1 MRRIVFHQNGF
12 GDLLVC
18 FKALFAIKCLYPND
32 KLILA
37 QNGFS
42 DESFLQNISFIDEIY
57 TGGGGGK
64 DFENL
69 KSDVFITNI
78 RSSHFFKT
86 LHKFQFKRII
96 AQPHLLSLLYHFDT
110 PLPYRRTKLHMSEIA
125 LKLVRVIDK
134 KHYDTNFSKINFKEV
149 KNLLP
154 SDDTLSEKFF
164 NQNKQFSK
172 IIALNIFGNQTEN
185 IGFNPLPRTWL
196 NLSQNLAK
204 EHPEILFV
212 LVNFTHNTLQFNLRE
227 QANLKVFINN
237 NSIASLVAFCKKL
250 DGLISVDT
258 GIVHLCD
265 ILQIPS
271 LIFIPKHTFYRFSG
285 GSYGGV
291 CDKFGQENGY
301 QKNYAKIMQS
311 FYEKANHFTT
321 RIKNE
326 NAI

>member
-1 MRRIVFHQNGF
+1 MRRIVFHQDGF

-18 FKALFAIKCLYPND
+18 FKALYAIKCLYPND

-37 QNGFS
+37 QNGFY
-42 DESFLQNISFIDEIY
+42 DEKFLKNIPFIDEIY
-57 TGGGGGK
+57 TYGGGLE

-69 KSDVFITNI
+69 KSDIFITNK
-78 RSSHFFKT
+78 RNSLFFKT
-86 LHKFQFKRII
+86 LSRLKLGRII
-96 AQPHLLSLLYHFDT
+96 AQPHFNSLFRFDT
-110 PLPYRRTKLHMSEIA
+110 PLPYFRKKLHMSEIA
-125 LKLVRVIDK
+125 LKLVKTINP
-134 KHYDTNFSKINFKEV
+134 KHYNTNFSKIDFKEV
-149 KNLLP
+149 KNSLP
-154 SDDTLSEKFF
+154 SDETLSKEFF
-164 NQNKQFSK
+164 SRCKKFSK

-285 GSYGGV
+285 GSYGGM
-291 CDKFGQENGY
+291 CDKFSQENGY
-301 QKNYAKIMQS
+301 QKNYAKIMQN

>member
-1 MRRIVFHQNGF
+1 
-12 GDLLVC
+12 
-18 FKALFAIKCLYPND
+18 
-32 KLILA
+32 
-37 QNGFS
+37 
-42 DESFLQNISFIDEIY
+42 
-57 TGGGGGK
+57 
-64 DFENL
+64 
-69 KSDVFITNI
+69 
-78 RSSHFFKT
+78 
-86 LHKFQFKRII
+86 
-96 AQPHLLSLLYHFDT
+96 
-110 PLPYRRTKLHMSEIA
+110 MSEIA
-125 LKLVRVIDK
+125 LKLVRAIDK
-134 KHYDTNFSKINFKEV
+134 KHYDMNFSKINFKEV

-172 IIALNIFGNQTEN
+172 IIAVNVFGNQTEN

-196 NLSQNLAK
+196 NLSEDLAK
-204 EHPEILFV
+204 QYPEILFV

-285 GSYGGV
+285 GSYGGM
-291 CDKFGQENGY
+291 CDKFSQENGY
-301 QKNYAKIMQS
+301 QKNYAKIMQN
-311 FYEKANHFTT
+311 FYKKANHFTT

>member
-18 FKALFAIKCLYPND
+18 FKALYAIKCLYPKD

-37 QNGFS
+37 QKGFS
-42 DESFLQNISFIDEIY
+42 DESFLQNIPFIDEIY
-57 TGGGGGK
+57 TGGGK

-69 KSDVFITNI
+69 KSDIFITNI

-125 LKLVRVIDK
+125 LKLVRAIDK
-134 KHYDTNFSKINFKEV
+134 RHYDTNFSKINFKEV
-149 KNLLP
+149 RNLLP
-154 SDDTLSEKFF
+154 SDTILSDEFF
-164 NQNKQFSK
+164 KQNTKFSK

>member
-1 MRRIVFHQNGF
+1 M
-12 GDLLVC
+12 
-18 FKALFAIKCLYPND
+18 KT
-32 KLILA
+32 
-37 QNGFS
+37 
-42 DESFLQNISFIDEIY
+42 FLKISLSLMKFIR
-57 TGGGGGK
+57 GGGGK

-69 KSDVFITNI
+69 KSDIFITNI
-78 RSSHFFKT
+78 RNSHFFKT

-96 AQPHLLSLLYHFDT
+96 AQPHFNSLFRFDT
-110 PLPYRRTKLHMSEIA
+110 PLPYFRKKLHMSEIA
-125 LKLVRVIDK
+125 LKLVKTINP
-134 KHYDTNFSKINFKEV
+134 KHYNANFSKIDFKEV

-154 SDDTLSEKFF
+154 SDETLSKEFF
-164 NQNKQFSK
+164 SRCKKFSK
-172 IIALNIFGNQTEN
+172 IIAVNVFGNQTEN

-212 LVNFTHNTLQFNLRE
+212 LVNFTHNALQFNLKE
-227 QANLKVFINN
+227 KDNLKVFINSD
-237 NSIASLVAFCKKL
+237 SIASLIGFCKKL

-258 GIVHLCD
+258 GIVHICD

-285 GSYGGV
+285 GSYGGM
-291 CDKFGQENGY
+291 CDKFSQENGY
-301 QKNYAKIMQS
+301 QKNYAKIMQN
-311 FYEKANHFTT
+311 FYKKANHFTT

>member
-125 LKLVRVIDK
+125 LKLVRAIDK
-134 KHYDTNFSKINFKEV
+134 RHYDTNFSKINFKEV

-164 NQNKQFSK
+164 NQNKQFYK

>member
-125 LKLVRVIDK
+125 LKLVRAIDK
-134 KHYDTNFSKINFKEV
+134 RHYDTNFSKINFKEV

>member
-18 FKALFAIKCLYPND
+18 FKALYAIKCLYPKD

-37 QNGFS
+37 QKGFS
-42 DESFLQNISFIDEIY
+42 DESFLQNIPFIDEIY
-57 TGGGGGK
+57 TGGGK

-69 KSDVFITNI
+69 KSDIFITNI

-149 KNLLP
+149 RNLLP
-154 SDDTLSEKFF
+154 SDTILSDEFF
-164 NQNKQFSK
+164 KQNTKFSK

-212 LVNFTHNTLQFNLRE
+212 LVNFTHNTLQFNLKK

-237 NSIASLVAFCKKL
+237 DSIASLVAFCKRL

>member
-1 MRRIVFHQNGF
+1 
-12 GDLLVC
+12 
-18 FKALFAIKCLYPND
+18 
-32 KLILA
+32 
-37 QNGFS
+37 S
-42 DESFLQNISFIDEIY
+42 DI
-57 TGGGGGK
+57 
-64 DFENL
+64 
-69 KSDVFITNI
+69 FITNI

-149 KNLLP
+149 RNLLP
-154 SDDTLSEKFF
+154 SDTILSDEFF
-164 NQNKQFSK
+164 KQNTKFSK

-212 LVNFTHNTLQFNLRE
+212 LVNFTHNTLQFNLKK

-237 NSIASLVAFCKKL
+237 DSIASLVAFCKRL

-291 CDKFGQENGY
+291 CDKFSQKNGY
-301 QKNYAKIMQS
+301 QKNYAKIMQN

-326 NAI
+326 NSI

>member
-18 FKALFAIKCLYPND
+18 FKALYAIKCLYPKD

-37 QNGFS
+37 QKGFS
-42 DESFLQNISFIDEIY
+42 DENFLQNIPFIDEIY

-69 KSDVFITNI
+69 KSDIFITNI
-78 RSSHFFKT
+78 RNSHFFKT

-125 LKLVRVIDK
+125 LKLVRAIDK
-134 KHYDTNFSKINFKEV
+134 KHYDMNFSKINFKEV

-154 SDDTLSEKFF
+154 SDETLSEKFF

-172 IIALNIFGNQTEN
+172 IIAVNVFGNQTEN

-196 NLSQNLAK
+196 NLSEDLAK
-204 EHPEILFV
+204 QYPEILFV

-265 ILQIPS
+265 ILQIPN
-271 LIFIPKHTFYRFSG
+271 LIFIPKLTSYRFSG
-285 GSYGGV
+285 GSYGGE
-291 CDKFGQENGY
+291 CEKFIVEQGY
-301 QKNYAKIMQS
+301 QKDYATIMQA
-311 FYEKANHFTT
+311 FHKKAHHFTM
-321 RIKNE
+321 RRKNE
-326 NAI
+326 ISN

>member
-18 FKALFAIKCLYPND
+18 FKALYAIKCLYPKD

-37 QNGFS
+37 QKGFS
-42 DESFLQNISFIDEIY
+42 DESFLQNIPFIDEIY
-57 TGGGGGK
+57 TGGGK

-69 KSDVFITNI
+69 KSDIFITNI

-149 KNLLP
+149 RNLLP
-154 SDDTLSEKFF
+154 SDTILSDEFF
-164 NQNKQFSK
+164 KQNTKFSK

>member
-18 FKALFAIKCLYPND
+18 FKALYAIKCLYPKD

-37 QNGFS
+37 QKGFS

-78 RSSHFFKT
+78 RNSHFFKT

-125 LKLVRVIDK
+125 LKLVRAIDK
-134 KHYDTNFSKINFKEV
+134 RHYDTNFSKINFKEV
-149 KNLLP
+149 RNLLP
-154 SDDTLSEKFF
+154 SDTILSDEFF
-164 NQNKQFSK
+164 KQNTKFSK

-212 LVNFTHNTLQFNLRE
+212 LVNFTHNTLQFNLKK

-237 NSIASLVAFCKKL
+237 DSIASLVAFCKRL

-291 CDKFGQENGY
+291 CDKFSQESGY

-311 FYEKANHFTT
+311 FYEKANHFIT

-326 NAI
+326 NAF

>member
-18 FKALFAIKCLYPND
+18 FKALYAIKCLYPKD

-37 QNGFS
+37 QKGFY
-42 DESFLQNISFIDEIY
+42 DESFLKNIPFIDEIY
-57 TGGGGGK
+57 TGGGGK

-125 LKLVRVIDK
+125 LKLVRVINK
-134 KHYDTNFSKINFKEV
+134 RHYDTNFSKINFKEV

-185 IGFNPLPRTWL
+185 IGFNPLPKTWL

-212 LVNFTHNTLQFNLRE
+212 LVNFTHNTLQFNLKE

-291 CDKFGQENGY
+291 CDKFSQKNGY
-301 QKNYAKIMQS
+301 QKNYAKIMQN

-326 NAI
+326 NSI

>member
-18 FKALFAIKCLYPND
+18 FKALYAIKCLYPKD
-32 KLILA
+32 KLVLA
-37 QNGFS
+37 QKGFS
-42 DESFLQNISFIDEIY
+42 DENFLENIPFIDEIY
-57 TGGGGGK
+57 TGDK

-69 KSDVFITNI
+69 KSDIFITNI
-78 RSSHFFKT
+78 RNSSFFKT
-86 LHKFQFKRII
+86 LHKLKLGRII
-96 AQPHLLSLLYHFDT
+96 TQPHLLSLLYFDT
-110 PLPYRRTKLHMSEIA
+110 PMPYKRAKLHMSEIA
-125 LKLVRVIDK
+125 LKLVRSIDK
-134 KHYDTNFSKINFKEV
+134 RHYDTNFSKINFKEV

-164 NQNKQFSK
+164 KQNKQFSK

-185 IGFNPLPRTWL
+185 IGFNPLPKTWL
-196 NLSQNLAK
+196 DLSKNLSEK
-204 EHPEILFV
+204 FPEILFI
-212 LVNFTHNTLQFNLRE
+212 LVNFTHNTLQFNIKE
-227 QANLKVFINN
+227 KENLKVFVNSD
-237 NSIASLVAFCKKL
+237 SIASLVAFCNRL

-285 GSYGGV
+285 GSYGGK
-291 CDKFGQENGY
+291 CEKFSLENGY
-301 QKNYAKIMQS
+301 QKNYAKIMQI
-311 FYEKANHFTT
+311 FYKKANHFTT

-326 NAI
+326 NSI

>member
-18 FKALFAIKCLYPND
+18 FKALYAIKCLYPKD

-37 QNGFS
+37 QKGFS
-42 DESFLQNISFIDEIY
+42 DESFLQNIPFIDEIY
-57 TGGGGGK
+57 TGEGK

-69 KSDVFITNI
+69 KSDIFITNI

-125 LKLVRVIDK
+125 LKLVRAIDK
-134 KHYDTNFSKINFKEV
+134 RHYDTNFSKINFKEV
-149 KNLLP
+149 RNLLP
-154 SDDTLSEKFF
+154 SDTILSDEFF
-164 NQNKQFSK
+164 KQNTKFSK

>member
-18 FKALFAIKCLYPND
+18 FKALYAIKCLYPKD

-37 QNGFS
+37 QKGFS
-42 DESFLQNISFIDEIY
+42 DESFLQNIPFIDEIY
-57 TGGGGGK
+57 TGGGK

-69 KSDVFITNI
+69 KSDIFITNI

-125 LKLVRVIDK
+125 LKLVRIIDK

-149 KNLLP
+149 RNLLP
-154 SDDTLSEKFF
+154 SDTILSDEFF
-164 NQNKQFSK
+164 KQNTKFSK

>member
-18 FKALFAIKCLYPND
+18 FKALYAIKCLYPKD

-37 QNGFS
+37 QKGFS
-42 DESFLQNISFIDEIY
+42 DESFLQNIPFIDEIY
-57 TGGGGGK
+57 TGGGK

-69 KSDVFITNI
+69 KSDIFITNI

-125 LKLVRVIDK
+125 LKLVRAIDK
-134 KHYDTNFSKINFKEV
+134 RHYDTNFSKINFKEV
-149 KNLLP
+149 RNLLP
-154 SDDTLSEKFF
+154 SDTILSDEFF
-164 NQNKQFSK
+164 KQNTKFSK

-291 CDKFGQENGY
+291 CDKFSQENGY

>member
-18 FKALFAIKCLYPND
+18 FKALYAIKCLYPKD

-37 QNGFS
+37 QKGFY
-42 DESFLQNISFIDEIY
+42 DENFLQNIPFIDEIY
-57 TGGGGGK
+57 TGGGGK

-78 RSSHFFKT
+78 RNSHFFKT
-86 LHKFQFKRII
+86 LSRLKLGRII
-96 AQPHLLSLLYHFDT
+96 AQPHFNSLFRFDT
-110 PLPYRRTKLHMSEIA
+110 PLPYFRKKLHMSEIA
-125 LKLVRVIDK
+125 LKLVKTINP
-134 KHYDTNFSKINFKEV
+134 KHYNANFSKIDFKEV

-154 SDDTLSEKFF
+154 SDETLSKEFF
-164 NQNKQFSK
+164 SRCKKFSK
-172 IIALNIFGNQTEN
+172 IIALNIFGNQNEN

-271 LIFIPKHTFYRFSG
+271 LIFIPKHIFYRFSG
-285 GSYGGV
+285 GSYGGM
-291 CDKFGQENGY
+291 CDKFSQENGY
-301 QKNYAKIMQS
+301 QKNYAKIMQN
-311 FYEKANHFTT
+311 FYKKANHFTT

>member
-1 MRRIVFHQNGF
+1 
-12 GDLLVC
+12 
-18 FKALFAIKCLYPND
+18 
-32 KLILA
+32 
-37 QNGFS
+37 
-42 DESFLQNISFIDEIY
+42 
-57 TGGGGGK
+57 
-64 DFENL
+64 
-69 KSDVFITNI
+69 VFITNI
-78 RSSHFFKT
+78 RNSHFFKT

-125 LKLVRVIDK
+125 LKLVRVINK
-134 KHYDTNFSKINFKEV
+134 RHYDTNFSKINFKEV

-291 CDKFGQENGY
+291 CDKFSQENGY
-301 QKNYAKIMQS
+301 QKNYAKIMQN

>member
-18 FKALFAIKCLYPND
+18 FKALYAIKCLYPKD

-37 QNGFS
+37 QKGFY
-42 DESFLQNISFIDEIY
+42 DESFLKNIPFIDEIY
-57 TGGGGGK
+57 TGGGGK

-110 PLPYRRTKLHMSEIA
+110 PLPYRRIKLHMSEIA
-125 LKLVRVIDK
+125 LKLVRVINK
-134 KHYDTNFSKINFKEV
+134 RHYDTNFSKINFKEV
-149 KNLLP
+149 RNLLP
-154 SDDTLSEKFF
+154 SDTILSDEFF
-164 NQNKQFSK
+164 KQNTKFSK

-237 NSIASLVAFCKKL
+237 NSISSLVAFCKKL

-291 CDKFGQENGY
+291 CDKFSQKNGY
-301 QKNYAKIMQS
+301 QKNYTKIMQN

-326 NAI
+326 NSI

>member
-18 FKALFAIKCLYPND
+18 FKALYAIKCLYPKD

-37 QNGFS
+37 QKGFS
-42 DESFLQNISFIDEIY
+42 DESFLQNIPFIDEIY
-57 TGGGGGK
+57 TGGGK

-69 KSDVFITNI
+69 KSDIFITNI

-125 LKLVRVIDK
+125 LKLVRAIDK
-134 KHYDTNFSKINFKEV
+134 RHYDTNFSKINFKEV
-149 KNLLP
+149 RNLLP
-154 SDDTLSEKFF
+154 SDTILSDEFF
-164 NQNKQFSK
+164 KQNTKFSK

-212 LVNFTHNTLQFNLRE
+212 LVNFTHNTLQFNLKK

-237 NSIASLVAFCKKL
+237 DSIASLVAFCKRL

>member
-18 FKALFAIKCLYPND
+18 FKALYAIKCLYPKD

-37 QNGFS
+37 QKGFS

-57 TGGGGGK
+57 TGGGK

-69 KSDVFITNI
+69 KSDIFITNI

-149 KNLLP
+149 RNLLP
-154 SDDTLSEKFF
+154 SDTILSDEFF
-164 NQNKQFSK
+164 KQNTKFSK

>member
-18 FKALFAIKCLYPND
+18 FKALYAIKCLYPKD

-37 QNGFS
+37 QKGFY
-42 DESFLQNISFIDEIY
+42 DESFLKNIPFIDEIY

-134 KHYDTNFSKINFKEV
+134 RHYDTNFSKINFKEV
-149 KNLLP
+149 RNLLP
-154 SDDTLSEKFF
+154 SDTILSDEFF
-164 NQNKQFSK
+164 KQNTKFSK

>member
-18 FKALFAIKCLYPND
+18 FKALYAIKCLYPKD

-37 QNGFS
+37 QKGFS
-42 DESFLQNISFIDEIY
+42 DESFLQNIPFIDEIY
-57 TGGGGGK
+57 TGGGK

-69 KSDVFITNI
+69 KSDIFITNI

-149 KNLLP
+149 RNLLP
-154 SDDTLSEKFF
+154 SDTILSDEFF
-164 NQNKQFSK
+164 KQNTKFSK

-212 LVNFTHNTLQFNLRE
+212 LVNFTHNTLQFNLKK

-237 NSIASLVAFCKKL
+237 DSIASLVAFCKRL

-291 CDKFGQENGY
+291 CDKFSQKNGY
-301 QKNYAKIMQS
+301 QKNYAKIMQN

-326 NAI
+326 NSI

>member
-18 FKALFAIKCLYPND
+18 FKALYAIKCLYPKD

-37 QNGFS
+37 QKGFS
-42 DESFLQNISFIDEIY
+42 DESFLQNIPFIDEIY
-57 TGGGGGK
+57 TGGGK

-69 KSDVFITNI
+69 KSDIFITNI

-149 KNLLP
+149 RNLLP
-154 SDDTLSEKFF
+154 SDTILSDEFF
-164 NQNKQFSK
+164 KQNTKFSK

-301 QKNYAKIMQS
+301 QKNYAKIIQS

>member
-18 FKALFAIKCLYPND
+18 FKALYAIKCLYPND

-37 QNGFS
+37 QNGFY
-42 DESFLQNISFIDEIY
+42 DEKFLKNIPFIDEIY
-57 TGGGGGK
+57 IYGGGLE
-64 DFENL
+64 DFEKL
-69 KSDVFITNI
+69 KSDIFITN
-78 RSSHFFKT
+78 RRNSHFFKT
-86 LHKFQFKRII
+86 LSRLKLGRII
-96 AQPHLLSLLYHFDT
+96 AQPHFNSLFRFDT
-110 PLPYRRTKLHMSEIA
+110 PLPYFRKKLHMSEIA
-125 LKLVRVIDK
+125 LKLVKTINP
-134 KHYDTNFSKINFKEV
+134 KHYNANFSKIDFKEV

-154 SDDTLSEKFF
+154 SDETLSKEFF
-164 NQNKQFSK
+164 SRCKKFSK
-172 IIALNIFGNQTEN
+172 IIAVNVFGNQTEN

-196 NLSQNLAK
+196 NLSEDLAK
-204 EHPEILFV
+204 QYPEILFV
-212 LVNFTHNTLQFNLRE
+212 LVNFTHNALQFNLKE
-227 QANLKVFINN
+227 KDNLKVFINSD
-237 NSIASLVAFCKKL
+237 SIASLIGFCKKL

-285 GSYGGV
+285 GSYGEM
-291 CDKFGQENGY
+291 CDKFSQENGY
-301 QKNYAKIMQS
+301 QKNYAKIMQN
-311 FYEKANHFTT
+311 FYKKANHFTT

>member
-57 TGGGGGK
+57 TGGGGK

-125 LKLVRVIDK
+125 LKLVRAIDK
-134 KHYDTNFSKINFKEV
+134 RHYDTNFSKINFKEV

>member
-57 TGGGGGK
+57 TGGGGK

-78 RSSHFFKT
+78 RNSHFFKT

-125 LKLVRVIDK
+125 LKLVRAIDK
-134 KHYDTNFSKINFKEV
+134 RHYDTNFSKINFKEV
-149 KNLLP
+149 RNLLP
-154 SDDTLSEKFF
+154 SDTILSDEFF
-164 NQNKQFSK
+164 KQNTKFSK

-212 LVNFTHNTLQFNLRE
+212 LVNSTHNTLQFNLRE

-291 CDKFGQENGY
+291 CDKFSQESGY

-311 FYEKANHFTT
+311 FYEKANHFIT

-326 NAI
+326 NAF